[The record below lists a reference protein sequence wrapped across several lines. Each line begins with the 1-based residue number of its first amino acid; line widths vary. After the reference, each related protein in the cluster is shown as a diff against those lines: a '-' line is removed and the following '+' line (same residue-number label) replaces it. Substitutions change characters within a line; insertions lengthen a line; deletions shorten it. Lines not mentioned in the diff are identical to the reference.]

1 MKKRP
6 AIAVLLVATI
16 LTIGITAACVSQ
28 STLATLVSV
37 LGNATS
43 SIAAIEGNTALATQ
57 IKADTAAASS
67 AVLNWKKG
75 TPAQEAIQAL
85 NIVMDDLNLIP
96 ATGPYVALIDLGIG
110 TVVAILELLPQ
121 PTSALKNSSVHR
133 RQVSAVKI
141 TRWENPGK
149 EFKERWN
156 KIVATDGA
164 LAPVVIK

>member
-1 MKKRP
+1 MKKF
-6 AIAVLLVATI
+6 IVLALASTLLLMGTV
-16 LTIGITAACVSQ
+16 ACVSQ
-28 STLATLVSV
+28 STLATLVTV

-43 SIAAIEGNTALATQ
+43 SIAAIEGTTSLATQ

-85 NIVMDDLNLIP
+85 NIVEDDLNLIP

-110 TVVAILELLPQ
+110 TVESILELLPQ
-121 PTSALKNSSVHR
+121 PTSALKKSSIHR
-133 RQVSAVKI
+133 RSVNAVKI

-164 LAPVVIK
+164 LAPVAIK